1 MTDRNARTP
10 ALARHYR
17 PAPPLVWFLVLVLL
31 GALALGAAIYSI
43 VIP

>member
-10 ALARHYR
+10 ALACHYR

>member
-17 PAPPLVWFLVLVLL
+17 PAPPLVWFLVLVLV
-31 GALALGAAIYSI
+31 GALAFAAAAYRI
-43 VIP
+43 VMP